1 MLQLQ
6 YYNSSLK
13 NKHINKILN
22 TYRIKY
28 TQMKNEIES
37 KVNQMMK
44 FVLNDILNF
53 LENIEEVAERKHKI
67 NEYDSMVKEL
77 EIARAKIKDKASI
90 EHKLKNEVEALQ
102 QENSLLKLKLNSL
115 NCKINNLNI
124 SINNYN
130 SLRTSSPYRKR
141 GSENLTKTIVPKTK
155 IHFFSPRA
163 SKTGKSLFSSVTE
176 DITFNKTSM
185 NFYSPKTKENKENK
199 ENKDNKENKELTS
212 SVKVK
217 ESMDKLTIIKNYDK
231 MVKEKNKITIKKKND
246 SKKNTLKHSQNNMKK
261 NMTEKKKSVNTPK
274 IKNKNNENN
283 RTKSGPITNILIKKA
298 TKLNTDI
305 EKTKINNRYS
315 PLDTIN
321 QSIEIPL
328 IGNTNINTNTNIES
342 ENYETKINNMIDNEL
357 NELKKDE
364 ENIEL
369 LLDQLNDINES
380 DII

>member
-44 FVLNDILNF
+44 FALNDILHF

-67 NEYDSMVKEL
+67 NEYDSLVKEL
-77 EIARAKIKDKASI
+77 EIAREKIKDKASI
-90 EHKLKNEVEALQ
+90 EHKLKNECEALQ
-102 QENSLLKLKLNSL
+102 QENSLLKLQINSL

-124 SINNYN
+124 NINNYN
-130 SLRTSSPYRKR
+130 SLRSSSPYRKR
-141 GSENLTKTIVPKTK
+141 GSETLTKTIVPKTK
-155 IHFFSPRA
+155 IQYFSPRA
-163 SKTGKSLFSSVTE
+163 SKTGKNLFNSLTE
-176 DITFNKTSM
+176 DINFNKTSM
-185 NFYSPKTKENKENK
+185 NFYSPK
-199 ENKDNKENKELTS
+199 NKDIKDITS

-217 ESMDKLTIIKNYDK
+217 ESMDKLTVIKNYDK
-231 MVKEKNKITIKKKND
+231 MVKEKNKVNIKKKND
-246 SKKNTLKHSQNNMKK
+246 SKKNTLKNSHNNLKK
-261 NMTEKKKSVNTPK
+261 NMTEKKKVINFKSL
-274 IKNKNNENN
+274 KNNNEEH
-283 RTKSGPITNILIKKA
+283 RTISGPFTNRLFKKA
-298 TKLNTDI
+298 PKLNTEI
-305 EKTKINNRYS
+305 KKTKINKRYS
-315 PLDTIN
+315 PLDSIN
-321 QSIEIPL
+321 QTIEMPL
-328 IGNTNINTNTNIES
+328 TNDLNTNIES
-342 ENYETKINNMIDNEL
+342 ENYETKINDMIDNEL

-369 LLDQLNDINES
+369 LLDQLNDINET

>member
-90 EHKLKNEVEALQ
+90 EHKLKNECEALQ

-124 SINNYN
+124 NINNYN
-130 SLRTSSPYRKR
+130 SQRTSSPYRKR
-141 GSENLTKTIVPKTK
+141 GSETLTKTIVPKTK

-176 DITFNKTSM
+176 DNTFNKTSM
-185 NFYSPKTKENKENK
+185 NFYNPKTKENK
-199 ENKDNKENKELTS
+199 DLTS

-217 ESMDKLTIIKNYDK
+217 ESMDKLTVIKNYDK
-231 MVKEKNKITIKKKND
+231 MVKEKNKVNIKKKND
-246 SKKNTLKHSQNNMKK
+246 SKKNILKNSKNNMKK
-261 NMTEKKKSVNTPK
+261 NMTEKKKTFNTPK
-274 IKNKNNENN
+274 IKTNNNAHN
-283 RTKSGPITNILIKKA
+283 RNKSGPITNIIIKKA

-305 EKTKINNRYS
+305 EKTTINNRYS

-328 IGNTNINTNTNIES
+328 ISDTNKNIGS
-342 ENYETKINNMIDNEL
+342 ENYENTINNMIDNEL
-357 NELKKDE
+357 KELKKDE